1 MTVIGIM
8 GCTALILAGFGL
20 KDSISRIMDF
30 QYVDIYNYD
39 MLIGLKD
46 TLTKEEISS
55 LITEVEN
62 NEKVEKVS
70 KAHVLSDTLKN
81 NDLEEDA
88 QIFVVENNSI
98 LEGVINLK
106 DVKSG
111 EKLELNDDEI
121 ILTDK
126 LAQLISAKVGDK
138 IIIQDSEENEY
149 EVKVGGITEHY
160 IQHYAY
166 MTNALYNKIF
176 ACKTIRACIVLFLV
190 NARRYSLSSL
200 DNVI

>member
-1 MTVIGIM
+1 M
-8 GCTALILAGFGL
+8 GL
-20 KDSISRIMDF
+20 KI
-30 QYVDIYNYD
+30 
-39 MLIGLKD
+39 
-46 TLTKEEISS
+46 
-55 LITEVEN
+55 
-62 NEKVEKVS
+62 EKVS

-88 QIFVVENNSI
+88 QIFIVENNSI

-138 IIIQDSEENEY
+138 IIIP
-149 EVKVGGITEHY
+149 
-160 IQHYAY
+160 
-166 MTNALYNKIF
+166 TN
-176 ACKTIRACIVLFLV
+176 
-190 NARRYSLSSL
+190 
-200 DNVI
+200 D